1 MGGGII
7 RIRMPQ
13 RRATILA
20 ARRWIIGG
28 VTGTVLIVAA
38 GNAIQGAV
46 SSTSPP
52 ASGTMVVDLVLPAT
66 AEAPAL
72 PEPSADAETVAA
84 PEPSSH
90 PRPGPAADGLA
101 GPSSP
106 PPAAAPPASSGTI
119 VVDLVLPATAEAPAL
134 PEPSADAETVAAPE
148 PSSHPRPGPA
158 ADGLAGLSSPP
169 PAAAPPASSG
179 TIVVDLVLPAT
190 AEAPALPEPSADAE
204 TVAAPEPS
212 PHPRPGPT
220 ADGLAGPSSPPPA
233 AAPPAS
239 SGTIVVDLVL
249 PATVEAPALPEPST
263 AAAPVEPG
271 PEMVA
276 AARIEPSVPATAA
289 PASAVG
295 TVAPADTESL
305 PTKSPPAGIPAH
317 KVRVERGDSLYL
329 IFKRLGLSQG
339 DLARMTAS
347 KPLRKKLA
355 RIAPGQEIEFYT
367 DAESRL
373 MRLVHRSDLLRSL
386 HVSRDG
392 DAFAFE
398 EIVETPDVSMAT
410 ATGVIESSLFEAGQR
425 AGLSDKIIM
434 QMTEIFAWDV
444 DFALD
449 IRVGDQFALIFEER
463 FKDREKVGEGP
474 IAAAEFTNRGRRIR
488 AVRYV
493 DATGRSG
500 YFSPDGRSM
509 RKAFL
514 RTPVNFTRISSRFNL
529 KRRHPILHKIRAHR
543 GVDYAAPRGTAVK
556 ASGDGKVIFAGRKGG
571 YGRTVVVQ
579 HGSVYTTLYAH
590 LSRFPKGIRSGK
602 RVRQGQTIGYVGSTG
617 LATGPHLHYEFRVR
631 GVHRDPLK
639 VKLPKAA
646 PLAKKYMVDFR
657 EKVDPLL
664 AKLDL
669 LDTTSVATA
678 D

>member
-1 MGGGII
+1 M
-7 RIRMPQ
+7 
-13 RRATILA
+13 
-20 ARRWIIGG
+20 
-28 VTGTVLIVAA
+28 
-38 GNAIQGAV
+38 
-46 SSTSPP
+46 
-52 ASGTMVVDLVLPAT
+52 
-66 AEAPAL
+66 
-72 PEPSADAETVAA
+72 
-84 PEPSSH
+84 
-90 PRPGPAADGLA
+90 
-101 GPSSP
+101 
-106 PPAAAPPASSGTI
+106 
-119 VVDLVLPATAEAPAL
+119 
-134 PEPSADAETVAAPE
+134 
-148 PSSHPRPGPA
+148 
-158 ADGLAGLSSPP
+158 
-169 PAAAPPASSG
+169 
-179 TIVVDLVLPAT
+179 
-190 AEAPALPEPSADAE
+190 
-204 TVAAPEPS
+204 
-212 PHPRPGPT
+212 
-220 ADGLAGPSSPPPA
+220 
-233 AAPPAS
+233 
-239 SGTIVVDLVL
+239 VVDLVL
-249 PATVEAPALPEPST
+249 PATVEAPALPEPSADAGT
-263 AAAPVEPG
+263 IAVSPEPSSHPRPEPVADDLAAASSPPPAAVPSASGTIIVDLVLPATVEAPALPEPSADAGTIAASPEPSSHPRPEPAIDELAANDLAAASSPPPAAAPAEIDL
-271 PEMVA
+271 EMVA
-276 AARIEPSVPATAA
+276 AAGVESSVPATAM
-289 PASAVG
+289 PAFADD
-295 TVAPADTESL
+295 TAAPADTEL
-305 PTKSPPAGIPAH
+305 PPAEMPAH
-317 KVRVERGDSLYL
+317 KVTVKRGDSLYL
-329 IFKRLGLSQG
+329 IFKRLGLPQG
-339 DLARMTAS
+339 DLALMTAS

-355 RIAPGQEIEFYT
+355 RIAPGQELEFYT

-373 MRLVHRSDLLRSL
+373 ARLVHRSDLLRSL

-398 EIVETPDVSMAT
+398 EIVETPDVSVAT
-410 ATGVIESSLFEAGQR
+410 ATGIIDSSLFEAGQR

-434 QMTEIFAWDV
+434 QMTGIFAWDV

-449 IRVGDQFALIFEER
+449 IRVGDQFALIFEEQ
-463 FKDREKVGEGP
+463 FKDREKIGEGP
-474 IAAAEFTNRGRRIR
+474 IVAAEFTNRGRRIR

-590 LSRFPKGIRSGK
+590 LSRFPKGIRPGK

-646 PLAKKYMVDFR
+646 PLAKKYMADFR
-657 EKVDPLL
+657 EMADPLL

-678 D
+678 E